1 MEDSFSHVVYSKNV
15 IEFVTVAGEFCNI
28 LENTNQYLKKDFIN
42 ISLKV
47 LPLLYLKASVLPK
60 TEEELDNE
68 FIDKA
73 VDEGLYQF
81 ILNSV
86 RNKMGQ
92 HDDYLEVFTA
102 DMQHSDMPLTAT
114 ISEDLADI
122 YQDIKNFIESY
133 KTAVTEIMNDALL
146 ELTNNFELYWGQRL
160 VNTLRALHNVYY
172 SGEDLTDEE
181 QKKQK
186 EEEDKKR
193 NTDEW
198 IISKVQKMW
207 QDDNDD
213 LDHLENHNH

>member
-15 IEFVTVAGEFCNI
+15 IEFVTVSNEFCNI
-28 LENTNQYLKKDFIN
+28 LEHAGEYPKKDFIGVA
-42 ISLKV
+42 LKI
-47 LPLLYLKASVLPK
+47 LPLLYLKSSVLPK
-60 TEEELDNE
+60 TEEELADE
-68 FIDKA
+68 FVDKA
-73 VDEGLYQF
+73 VDEALYQH

-86 RNKMGQ
+86 KSKMGQ

-122 YQDIKNFIESY
+122 YQDIKNFIEAY
-133 KTAVTEIMNDALL
+133 KTAITEIMNDALF
-146 ELTNNFELYWGQRL
+146 EVTNNFELYWGQKL

-172 SGEDLTDEE
+172 SGDDLKDEE
-181 QKKQK
+181 PEK
-186 EEEDKKR
+186 EVNKR

-213 LDHLENHNH
+213 LNEM

>member
-1 MEDSFSHVVYSKNV
+1 MEESFSHVVYSKDV
-15 IEFVTVAGEFCNI
+15 IEFVTVAGEFCNF
-28 LENTNQYLKKDFIN
+28 LENTEQYLKKDFIS

-47 LPLLYLKASVLPK
+47 LPLLYLKASVLPE
-60 TEEELDNE
+60 TEEELENE

-73 VDEGLYQF
+73 VDEGMYQF
-81 ILNSV
+81 ILNVV

-114 ISEDLADI
+114 VSEDLADI

-133 KTAVTEIMNDALL
+133 KTAVTEIMNDALF
-146 ELTNNFELYWGQRL
+146 ELRNNFELYWGQRL

-172 SGEDLTDEE
+172 SGDDLTDEA
-181 QKKQK
+181 QKKQ
-186 EEEDKKR
+186 EEEKQKQR

-207 QDDNDD
+207 QDDNETPDE
-213 LDHLENHNH
+213 L

>member
-1 MEDSFSHVVYSKNV
+1 MEDTFSHVVYSKNV
-15 IEFVTVAGEFCNI
+15 LEFVTVSNEFCNI
-28 LENTNQYLKKDFIN
+28 LEHNAEYPKKDFIGVA
-42 ISLKV
+42 LKI
-47 LPLLYLKASVLPK
+47 LPLLYLKSSVLPK
-60 TEEELDNE
+60 TEEELVDE

-73 VDEGLYQF
+73 VDEGLYQH

-86 RNKMGQ
+86 KEKMGQ

-122 YQDIKNFIESY
+122 YQDIKNFIEAY
-133 KTAVTEIMNDALL
+133 KTAVAEIMNDALF
-146 ELTNNFELYWGQRL
+146 EVTNNFELYWGQRL

-172 SGEDLTDEE
+172 SGDDLNEED
-181 QKKQK
+181 KKKK
-186 EEEDKKR
+186 EEESKR

-207 QDDNDD
+207 QDDHDD
-213 LDHLENHNH
+213 LNEIE

>member
-1 MEDSFSHVVYSKNV
+1 MEESFSHVVYSKDV
-15 IEFVTVAGEFCNI
+15 IEFVTVAGEFCNF
-28 LENTNQYLKKDFIN
+28 LENTEQYLKKDFIS

-47 LPLLYLKASVLPK
+47 LPLLYLKASVLPE
-60 TEEELDNE
+60 TEEELENE

-73 VDEGLYQF
+73 VDEGMYQF
-81 ILNSV
+81 ILNAV

-114 ISEDLADI
+114 VSEDLADI

-133 KTAVTEIMNDALL
+133 KTAVTEIMNDALF
-146 ELTNNFELYWGQRL
+146 ELRNNFELYWGQRL

-172 SGEDLTDEE
+172 SGDDLTDEA
-181 QKKQK
+181 QKKQ
-186 EEEDKKR
+186 EEEKQKQR

-207 QDDNDD
+207 QDDNETPDE
-213 LDHLENHNH
+213 L

>member
-1 MEDSFSHVVYSKNV
+1 MEDTFEHVVYSKNV
-15 IEFVTVAGEFCNI
+15 LEFVTVSNEFCNI
-28 LENTNQYLKKDFIN
+28 LEQTGEYQKKDFIG
-42 ISLKV
+42 ITLKI
-47 LPLLYLKASVLPK
+47 LPLLYLKALVLPG
-60 TEEELDNE
+60 TEEELTDE
-68 FIDKA
+68 FIDKV
-73 VDEGLYQF
+73 VDEGLYQH

-86 RNKMGQ
+86 KLKMGQ

-122 YQDIKNFIESY
+122 YQDIKNFIEAY
-133 KTAVTEIMNDALL
+133 KTAVTEIMNDALY
-146 ELTNNFELYWGQRL
+146 ELTNNFELYWGQKL

-172 SGEDLTDEE
+172 SGDELKDEE
-181 QKKQK
+181 PADN
-186 EEEDKKR
+186 EDAGKR

-213 LDHLENHNH
+213 IDQLK

>member
-15 IEFVTVAGEFCNI
+15 LEFVTVSNEFCNL
-28 LENTNQYLKKDFIN
+28 LEQTSEYPKKDFIG
-42 ISLKV
+42 ITLKV
-47 LPLLYLKASVLPK
+47 LPLLYLKTSVLPK
-60 TEEELDNE
+60 TEQELADE

-73 VDEGLYQF
+73 VDEGLYQH

-102 DMQHSDMPLTAT
+102 DMQHSDIPLTAT

-122 YQDIKNFIESY
+122 YQDIKNFIEAY
-133 KTAVTEIMNDALL
+133 KTAVTEIMNDALF

-160 VNTLRALHNVYY
+160 VNTLRALHNVFY
-172 SGEDLTDEE
+172 GGDDLTDEE
-181 QKKQK
+181 QQK
-186 EEEDKKR
+186 TEDENKR

-207 QDDNDD
+207 QDENDD
-213 LDHLENHNH
+213 LNQTE